1 MIAVFR
7 AFLRLPSSRI
17 VSAAMVL
24 ALAALSV
31 HLAAFAQGEELDRG
45 RHWVGTWTAEPSAG
59 TANSPSFTGQTLRQ
73 IVHTSIGGDETRI
86 RFSNFCGTKPLLIG
100 AAHVALRSSGAAI
113 VPSSDRALTLSAK
126 PSTTIPPGT
135 LVISDPVTLGIP
147 QLADVAV
154 SLYLPGNAGGA
165 QATVHGSAKQ
175 TNYVSSQGDYTAATA
190 SSVASTD
197 TSWFYL
203 TTMEVAA
210 PGSAGVVVA
219 LGDSISDCT
228 ECVVDRNSRWPDFLA
243 TRLLDNPGGSQIG
256 VLNEFIGGGR
266 LLHDGNGYSGLRR
279 LDRDVLDQ
287 PRRDTRYRLLGHQ

>member
-113 VPSSDRALTLSAK
+113 VPSSDRALTLSGK

-147 QLADVAV
+147 TRRRGRQPVPTRQCGRGA
-154 SLYLPGNAGGA
+154 GNCP
-165 QATVHGSAKQ
+165 
-175 TNYVSSQGDYTAATA
+175 
-190 SSVASTD
+190 
-197 TSWFYL
+197 WL
-203 TTMEVAA
+203 
-210 PGSAGVVVA
+210 
-219 LGDSISDCT
+219 C
-228 ECVVDRNSRWPDFLA
+228 
-243 TRLLDNPGGSQIG
+243 
-256 VLNEFIGGGR
+256 
-266 LLHDGNGYSGLRR
+266 
-279 LDRDVLDQ
+279 
-287 PRRDTRYRLLGHQ
+287 